1 MSKYSQE
8 DYERMLAGYMPR
20 KKNIYGIMLEAYEEE
35 EEAKEKKAGVMR
47 ELGDTG
53 LGIARGAVG
62 ATKALTDVFGADNR
76 VSGALNSS
84 MEWMGDLQSEG
95 QKAQRALHDKRRQ
108 EAEATGSVLEE
119 IKAAGINFFEDPID
133 YTAEGLG
140 SLATVW
146 PLKFIGAGSKF
157 LGMSGRTAGAAG
169 LGTAQGVGAVKG
181 AQYEAVKNYY
191 KEQGKTEE
199 EAEELA
205 TAAQSY
211 AAENALDLGTGG
223 LFGLVA
229 GTTGAERLLLGK
241 GGDLAKQ
248 NILKR
253 AGIGVATETPM
264 EAAQGGQEKLAANR
278 ALNREGADI
287 DPWGGVA
294 YQATSEGLMSA
305 PVGAGMAMA
314 AGPLTQSLQTAEQ
327 AAAEQAEL
335 QAKQQA
341 ELAAKQAQLKPVTTD
356 FINQYARS
364 RFDALTN
371 KQTPL
376 TEEETVE
383 LAFIQANI
391 NDPAA
396 LAEGYEARIDDVEH
410 IEMPP
415 ASAITTPPNAA
426 GVSTQGAPA
435 AEVAETALVDPHD
448 RLVALELKQSQ
459 VGLTPEETLELETL
473 VANVVPSEHLA
484 AGELIDSSDEADE
497 SAAGVNAPSAQIEAP
512 TAPVPDKPESIVA
525 QVSAM
530 LDPQSGK
537 DAVLIPAGSVLP
549 FDLELP
555 DTVMSVDLGEQG
567 EFLTTN
573 KASADILQEA
583 VVNNALTEELLG
595 QLLYGVPG
603 KPADATHVTSVVDTM
618 GNPTTEIV
626 TGPSNQA
633 QVDAAIDQI
642 ARPSDAVIEQSPEA
656 VIAQRTEAVPDVQ
669 EAPPGLVEPPLDEQ
683 VNGEV
688 QTTPATPLPASAPA
702 PVTQDALVDQPESV
716 AASAPYNDDLTIPLP
731 KTIEQMASGKRS
743 LYKVDEVIA
752 SLPSLRT
759 NITIS
764 DSPDER
770 GVAHTPEKAISQ
782 LLAYLGNIADQDGK
796 LRSNNRTNA
805 TTGTLL
811 DNIKQYHATANDIR
825 ASRQEN
831 PQMWADYAARQAE
844 VQKLNIGD
852 RVLTPYGGPEDPYG
866 APAVIVKKHPKNW
879 KVRYTTGVENE
890 LLIPP
895 SSLRPVTPDNTAPSQ
910 GDASQPTGEPIA
922 AQPSQLPTQESQA
935 QSATTADKANIDSAK
950 QDGSTDI
957 VPNDGLIIVHGSGN
971 PNLSVNDIQVV
982 RQSGQKQGKKG
993 RVYGGFYGAP
1003 MNDVAQAQNYA
1014 DMMGGVPTV
1023 YEISIKPGTKV
1034 FHKDGDITRLSEK
1047 YINDLVAQG
1056 YGVVTGKSPVGKTE
1070 IVVIDR
1076 NAVRGVRRTGEQ
1088 VAAQSSQLPTQESQA
1103 QSQEGAPVEV
1113 STPTE
1118 TKPVSDSIFDKVFA
1132 TKPLAELAIKAK
1144 NLKKVAVYPFNG
1156 GFRIGTASEDTRREN
1171 DKVSTDLIQRIKAY
1185 GGIKH
1190 GNLSE
1195 ELSGE
1200 KNGNTVMPGLFS
1212 NNGIEL
1218 DLIIEK
1224 ANLKTDFGIND
1235 TRELADAIRAALVQG
1250 DKSLS
1255 FEGIEAQAEALIE
1268 KQRNDAFAAEYDAM
1282 VEDAKSLGIDT
1293 IGKKADQLRAELLA
1307 AHDALEKLGRE
1318 SSQIEVD
1325 LALEN
1330 ESHLDIPYDVEGNS
1344 TFEAIFGEQNESEQ
1358 GSEKTEDAGTKKQSG
1373 EVGPGR
1379 AAASDGDGEAAVE
1392 DQETGTGTE
1401 GVVGEVS
1408 PPSSADINS
1417 GRATVDRINKEI
1429 DQWVNNATNNGTRP
1443 LDKNW
1448 ERGAVKRFIE
1458 AEVAPVLAG
1467 KQYGNRAAAKIA
1479 VGKAVTFDDLR
1490 AAIAKYADKP
1500 IEEDTPNAEKPKKLT
1515 QKQRNEEA
1523 AKAVRDVLR
1532 AGVGDTLVFNQDVDY
1547 ITAGRPMVIDSI
1559 GANGRTVYVKNP
1571 ETGAGTTLTIPI
1583 VKSRAESGGLTWT
1596 VTPVADAKTDEVS
1609 TPEEAKRNS
1618 PIENLGEPPHLNY
1631 RVEKTALNSVKLLPP
1646 VGKQFTADESASLM
1660 QWVKDAGFSAWRK
1673 EGSSFIKVVGE
1684 GAPDIIDGLAEQ
1696 RSAKANAKQTARDE
1710 KAAAIKEARAA
1721 EYAGLPSSAWIE
1733 SVLGADFANEHNKTE
1748 LARYLDGKGKFEG
1761 LTSRGWIEPLERLGY
1776 KWVEGGLVSDMLEFL
1791 KAKYDD
1797 QSKQPGSS
1805 APDSKPALLAELRE
1819 KLSAL
1824 AGRAMEV
1831 FAGKLAGQLGGF
1843 TTGMKDND
1851 ANLTRKWVDDVIR
1864 GYEKLVA
1871 AAEKM
1876 AAKSKPDTKDD
1887 KPDDFNLESPD
1898 EAKLRAEGEAL
1909 AATEKAEKESAA
1921 KAEAEA
1927 KKQRQA
1933 KDDAERKAKVLA
1945 DREAE
1950 KKAEIDA
1957 TVKTYQLGDEP
1968 PAPVSTKMTK
1978 DDLAGQANIFD
1989 APANSTPAETPESTP
2004 TPRSTRK
2011 DLLVYADTPSAFR
2024 SIEVDVDGIERGAS
2038 TYTTGKAPAFRAL
2051 AEIRQDIEKLK

>member
-8 DYERMLAGYMPR
+8 DYERMLAGYMPHE
-20 KKNIYGIMLEAYEEE
+20 KTIYGIMLEAYEEE

-752 SLPSLRT
+752 SLPNLRT

-935 QSATTADKANIDSAK
+935 QS
-950 QDGSTDI
+950 
-957 VPNDGLIIVHGSGN
+957 
-971 PNLSVNDIQVV
+971 
-982 RQSGQKQGKKG
+982 
-993 RVYGGFYGAP
+993 
-1003 MNDVAQAQNYA
+1003 
-1014 DMMGGVPTV
+1014 
-1023 YEISIKPGTKV
+1023 
-1034 FHKDGDITRLSEK
+1034 
-1047 YINDLVAQG
+1047 
-1056 YGVVTGKSPVGKTE
+1056 
-1070 IVVIDR
+1070 
-1076 NAVRGVRRTGEQ
+1076 
-1088 VAAQSSQLPTQESQA
+1088 
-1103 QSQEGAPVEV
+1103 QEGAPVEV

-1156 GFRIGTASEDTRREN
+1156 GFRIGTASEDTRLEN

-2051 AEIRQDIEKLK
+2051 AEIRQDIEKLKNLLNCFRGM